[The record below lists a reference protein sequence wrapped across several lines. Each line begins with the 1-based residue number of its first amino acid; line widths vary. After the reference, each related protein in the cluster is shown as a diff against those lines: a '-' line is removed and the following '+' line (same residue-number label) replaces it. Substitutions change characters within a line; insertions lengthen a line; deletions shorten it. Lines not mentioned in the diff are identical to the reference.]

1 MDKNWKVGKRMSNK
15 KLVVMNLAV
24 MIGLG
29 SSFAIPSAKAET
41 ASEIQQERSQVQANI
56 QNAEQELKKVQE
68 ELARLNEQ
76 AKSVDQAIS
85 ENNKK
90 MKEIEAQITAA
101 NAEISKLETE
111 IADLEETIKNRTEIL
126 KQRAISYQHSGG
138 NVDYL
143 EVLVGSS
150 SFGDFVNRAIAV
162 GKIVEADNELLEQ
175 HEADQKSVKEKQAAK
190 VKKLEELTDMKAEIE
205 GIQKTVEE
213 QKKQNDALKAKLKD
227 EKSAK
232 ELAKQSLEQ
241 KDQSLA
247 LQESTLK
254 AAEEAAAA
262 AQASQD
268 SQATNSNSSS
278 NSSDNSDA
286 SSSKSSTESNSTESD
301 SKSSKKETTVAS
313 TPVNPNGTVQD
324 LISAGYKY
332 IGNSVYV
339 FGGGRSASDIAN
351 GRFDCSGF
359 VAWAFSTVGVNVGA
373 STDSLKNTGT
383 RVPASQMQPGDMVFF
398 DTYKKDGHVGIYVGG
413 GKFIGSQSSTG
424 VAIANMKSGYW
435 AQKFNGRVMR
445 VNL

>member
-162 GKIVEADNELLEQ
+162 GKIVEADNELLQQ

-205 GIQKTVEE
+205 GIQETVKD
-213 QKKQNDALKAKLKD
+213 QKKQNDELKAKLKD
-227 EKSAK
+227 EESAK
-232 ELAKQSLEQ
+232 VLAKQSLEQ

-254 AAEEAAAA
+254 AAEEAAKA

-398 DTYKKDGHVGIYVGG
+398 DTYKKDGHVGIYVGA

-424 VAIANMKSGYW
+424 VAIANMSSGYW

>member
-56 QNAEQELKKVQE
+56 QNAEQELKKVQD

-76 AKSVDQAIS
+76 AKTVDQAIS

-162 GKIVEADNELLEQ
+162 GKIVEADSELLEQ

-205 GIQKTVEE
+205 GIQETVRE
-213 QKKQNDALKAKLKD
+213 QKKQNDDLKAKLKD
-227 EKSAK
+227 EESAK
-232 ELAKQSLEQ
+232 ALAKQSLEQ

-254 AAEEAAAA
+254 AAEEAAKA
-262 AQASQD
+262 AQA

-286 SSSKSSTESNSTESD
+286 SPSKSSTESNSSESD

-373 STDSLKNTGT
+373 STDALKNTGT
-383 RVPASQMQPGDMVFF
+383 RVPTSQMQPGDMVFF
-398 DTYKKDGHVGIYVGG
+398 DTYKKDGHVGIYVGN

-424 VAIANMKSGYW
+424 VAIANMSSGYW
-435 AQKFNGRVMR
+435 ADKFNGRVMR
-445 VNL
+445 VKL

>member
-162 GKIVEADNELLEQ
+162 GKIVEADNELLQQ

-205 GIQKTVEE
+205 GIQETVKD
-213 QKKQNDALKAKLKD
+213 QKKQNDELKAKLKD
-227 EKSAK
+227 EESAK
-232 ELAKQSLEQ
+232 VLAKQSLEQ

-254 AAEEAAAA
+254 AAEEAAKA

-313 TPVNPNGTVQD
+313 TPVNPNGTVHD

>member
-56 QNAEQELKKVQE
+56 QNAEQELKKVQD

-76 AKSVDQAIS
+76 AKTVDQAIS

-162 GKIVEADNELLEQ
+162 GKIVEADSELLEQ

-205 GIQKTVEE
+205 GIQETVRE
-213 QKKQNDALKAKLKD
+213 QKKQNDDLKAKLKD
-227 EKSAK
+227 EESAK
-232 ELAKQSLEQ
+232 ALAKQSLEQ

-254 AAEEAAAA
+254 AAEEAAKA
-262 AQASQD
+262 AQA

-286 SSSKSSTESNSTESD
+286 SPSKSSSESNSSESD

-373 STDSLKNTGT
+373 STDALKNTGT
-383 RVPASQMQPGDMVFF
+383 RVPTSQMQPGDMVFF
-398 DTYKKDGHVGIYVGG
+398 DTYKKDGHVGIYVGN

-424 VAIANMKSGYW
+424 VAIANMSSGYW
-435 AQKFNGRVMR
+435 ADKFNGRVMR
-445 VNL
+445 VKL

>member
-56 QNAEQELKKVQE
+56 QNAEQELKKVQD

-76 AKSVDQAIS
+76 AKTVDQAIS

-162 GKIVEADNELLEQ
+162 GKIVEADSELLEQ

-205 GIQKTVEE
+205 GIQETVRE
-213 QKKQNDALKAKLKD
+213 QKKQNDDLKAKLKD
-227 EKSAK
+227 EESAK
-232 ELAKQSLEQ
+232 ALAKQSLEQ

-254 AAEEAAAA
+254 AAEEAAKA
-262 AQASQD
+262 AQA

-278 NSSDNSDA
+278 NYSDNSDA
-286 SSSKSSTESNSTESD
+286 SPSKSSTESNSSESD

-373 STDSLKNTGT
+373 STDALKNTGT
-383 RVPASQMQPGDMVFF
+383 RVPTSQMQPGDMVFF

-424 VAIANMKSGYW
+424 VAIANMSSGYW
-435 AQKFNGRVMR
+435 ADKFNGRVMR
-445 VNL
+445 VKL

>member
-162 GKIVEADNELLEQ
+162 GKIVEADNELLQQ

-205 GIQKTVEE
+205 GIQETVKD
-213 QKKQNDALKAKLKD
+213 QKKQNDELKAKLKD
-227 EKSAK
+227 EESAK
-232 ELAKQSLEQ
+232 VLAKQSLEQ

-254 AAEEAAAA
+254 AAEEAAKA